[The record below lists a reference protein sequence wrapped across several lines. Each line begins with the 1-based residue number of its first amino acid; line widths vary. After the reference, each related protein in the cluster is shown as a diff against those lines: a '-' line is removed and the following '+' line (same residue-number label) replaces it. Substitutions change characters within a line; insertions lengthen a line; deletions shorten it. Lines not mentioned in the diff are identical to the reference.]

1 MELVSQHFKEE
12 IGQLSTFLME
22 TEKKLSEINAKDYM
36 ELSGDLGMAS
46 LEDLRMLR
54 ESLGF
59 LKA

>member
-1 MELVSQHFKEE
+1 
-12 IGQLSTFLME
+12 ME